1 MAVTKS
7 SENCEG
13 NGEDSSVVMSSLSFS
28 CAEPAPNQ
36 PTETQYLVKWLRWS
50 HLHDTWE
57 TEASLTA
64 KDIKGMKK
72 FYNFLKRE
80 EEKEAWEKDAN
91 AEDIEYFKCQEELA
105 DELLDQF
112 IQVERVIGNA
122 FLSLSIGL

>member
-7 SENCEG
+7 SENCDG
-13 NGEDSSVVMSSLSFS
+13 NGNDSSMAVGSLSFS
-28 CAEPAPNQ
+28 CAEPAPDQ

-72 FYNFLKRE
+72 FINFLKRE
-80 EEKEAWEKDAN
+80 EEKEMWEKDAN

-112 IQVERVIGNA
+112 IQVERVIGKA
-122 FLSLSIGL
+122 FFFL